1 MAQIIIVDLI
11 TLAQMK
17 WELFYVSNHSWLDPI
32 EYCPVY
38 LALDSITSSAQIFF
52 IIALNFHTIS
62 TYNLAY
68 KTIAKNRI
76 RSSIQQKPIDQ
87 ITLPEVLESDSEFDD
102 DDDDEF
108 DDEADNICDKVIT
121 IETVPVAKNPDY
133 QIARQRSIVI
143 DYSNTKTKSQ
153 ISVLWPIVFVW
164 LLAISI
170 SIPLYFYGRI
180 VPTISRN
187 SNERMC
193 GLIQIDRTS
202 NILLQILLIKI
213 RIVMPTLCLV
223 LSTIYVIHKLTL
235 VKRRTFD
242 SMAMEMS
249 TIIDENAIQILTL
262 AFMIALTFIICSLQ
276 RMFGSLLFELISRP
290 MMEYKYPH
298 VHKWLGVA
306 GCLLHYSAII
316 VRPFVYWRYENKLRR
331 DLKTI
336 CCCISD
342 RIQRRRK
349 M

>member
-1 MAQIIIVDLI
+1 
-11 TLAQMK
+11 MK
-17 WELFYVSNHSWLDPI
+17 WEIFYVSNHSWLDPI
-32 EYCPVY
+32 EWCPVY
-38 LALDSITSSAQIFF
+38 LALDSLTSSAQIFF

-62 TYNLAY
+62 TYNLAC
-68 KTIAKNRI
+68 KTIAKNRV
-76 RSSIQQKPIDQ
+76 RSLQQKPIDH
-87 ITLPEVLESDSEFDD
+87 TTVPELLENDSEFDD

-108 DDEADNICDKVIT
+108 DDEEDSICDKVVT
-121 IETVPVAKNPDY
+121 IETMPEAKNPDY

-143 DYSNTKTKSQ
+143 DYSKSKSQ

-180 VPTISRN
+180 IPTSNRN

-193 GLIQIDRTS
+193 GLVQIDRTS
-202 NILLQILLIKI
+202 NFLLQILLIKM
-213 RIVMPTLCLV
+213 RIVVPTLCLV
-223 LSTIYVIHKLTL
+223 LSTIYVIYKLT
-235 VKRRTFD
+235 VAKRRTFD
-242 SMAMEMS
+242 AMAMEMM

-276 RMFGSLLFELISRP
+276 RIFGSLLFELISRP

-298 VHKWLGVA
+298 VHKWFGVA
-306 GCLLHYSAII
+306 GCLVHYSAII

-342 RIQRRRK
+342 RIRRRRK